1 MKVLIDEIELNKR
14 IEKGERFD
22 DIEESNVLSE
32 YRELPNK
39 ADEIWEL
46 REQYASTLY

>member
-1 MKVLIDEIELNKR
+1 MKVLIDEMELNKR

-22 DIEESNVLSE
+22 DIEESDILSE
-32 YRELPNK
+32 CRELPNK

-46 REQYASTLY
+46 REQYASAIY